1 LHCDSNQAYQKS
13 VQSGSLKPG
22 LKAPEGAV
30 SSELGSTVSTA
41 ASEPAVAAELPP
53 IVKTQDTA
61 GVAEAAAAAAAVT
74 PPLPPRQQQQL
85 HKPAHFHQLSQG
97 HYQEFAPR
105 IVVIGV
111 GGAGGNAVN
120 NMIARN
126 LHGVEFLVC
135 NTDAQHLSTCL
146 TENRLQLGKSSGEVR
161 VSQQV
166 YNSSLSMPYKLAQ
179 ARQHLCCAV

>member
-1 LHCDSNQAYQKS
+1 M
-13 VQSGSLKPG
+13 
-22 LKAPEGAV
+22 
-30 SSELGSTVSTA
+30 
-41 ASEPAVAAELPP
+41 
-53 IVKTQDTA
+53 
-61 GVAEAAAAAAAVT
+61 

-161 VSQQV
+161 VSYQV
-166 YNSSLSMPYKLAQ
+166 YSSSLSMPYKLAQ
-179 ARQHLCCAV
+179 TRQCLHSALKIVSSDSVSGSGTRTCIGLSSACNAVVAASTAC